1 MSTVIYLVRHA
12 EAEGNIGRRCHG
24 QYDSLLTKRG
34 LEQAKVVGERFRTKK
49 LDAVYSS
56 DLSRARH
63 TARAI
68 AEPHGLEV
76 IERKE
81 LREIDMGEW
90 EDRPWAELPVFY
102 PEWYDAWCNR
112 PWTVR
117 VPGGETI
124 MESGERALNEMRR
137 IAKER
142 DGQTIALVCHGS
154 AIRGILTLA
163 LGLKAEDMMQVGW
176 GDNTCVAKMIFH
188 EDDSI
193 EIPYRNDNSHMPE
206 ELSTFACLKWSNDK
220 DVPASPQMWFRPVNW
235 DDPEDKKQ
243 ALEFFHVIYW
253 PTYGKDRYTD
263 EQIEERLRG
272 FQSVTPDAVS
282 FGMVDR
288 EIGGIIAMNTIENR
302 DTDIGEMGGTSILP
316 KFRGFGFGPQL
327 MAHAVSVYRRMGKRV
342 LQAIPSLNNP
352 SGPRFYKSVG
362 FEPIGKE
369 IHDETGDFIY
379 LQRVI
384 EVK

>member
-12 EAEGNIGRRCHG
+12 EAEGNVGRRCHG
-24 QYDSLLTKRG
+24 QYDSLLTPRG
-34 LEQAKVVGERFRTKK
+34 LEQAKYVGERFKDTH

-63 TARAI
+63 TAMAI
-68 AEPHGLEV
+68 AEPHGLPV
-76 IERKE
+76 IESKE

-90 EDRPWAELPVFY
+90 EDRPWAELPIFY
-102 PEWYDAWCNR
+102 PEWYDDWCNR

-124 MESGERALNEMRR
+124 MEAGARALAEMRR
-137 IAKER
+137 IAKQR

-163 LGLKAEDMMQVGW
+163 LGLPDEEMMQVGW

-188 EDDSI
+188 EDGSI
-193 EIPYRNDNSHMPE
+193 EIPYRNDNSHMPQQ
-206 ELSTFACLKWSNDK
+206 LSTFYNLKWSDDK

-235 DDPEDKKQ
+235 DDKADKKQ
-243 ALEFFHVIYW
+243 ALEFFHEIYY
-253 PTYGKDRYTD
+253 PTYGKDAYTD
-263 EQIEERLRG
+263 EQIEQRLRG

-282 FGMVDR
+282 FGMVDH

-302 DTDIGEMGGTSILP
+302 DTDIGEMGGTAILP
-316 KFRGFGFGPQL
+316 KFRGFGFGVQL
-327 MAHAVSVYRRMGKRV
+327 MSNAVSVYRRMGKRV
-342 LQAIPSLNNP
+342 LQAVPSLNNP
-352 SGPRFYKSVG
+352 SGPRFYKSNG
-362 FEPIGKE
+362 FVPTGKE
-369 IHDETGDFIY
+369 IHDESGDFIV